1 MASFPSK
8 ASVVIIGQG
17 GIVGA
22 SVAHHLI
29 ERGWE
34 NIVGI
39 DKSAIPTDVGSTAH
53 ASDFC
58 YATAHDQMTC
68 NTTMYSIDFF
78 EKRGRYAKVGGLEV
92 ARKDDDDRMA
102 ELQRKVA
109 SGKAF
114 GTNATMISAAEAKA
128 KMPLLEEDVIQ
139 GALWDPDAGLVI
151 PRSQVV
157 AGELVDEAVQTGK
170 LQAFANTSATGLKIE
185 DGRIKGVETTRGYIE
200 ADYVVVCAGLWGR
213 LIAQMAGEDL
223 PVMPVDHPLLWFGP
237 YKEFAGTGKDIGY
250 PLLRDQGNSAY
261 LRDTGDPTTSEGGM
275 IEWGYYEEKE
285 PRLCHPR
292 DILEKEECRLS
303 PSQRDLDME
312 QIMAPLEK
320 AMELTPIL
328 GELGYDEKRSFNGL
342 LQVTADGG
350 PSVGESANV
359 RGLWY
364 AVSVWVKD
372 GPGTG
377 KMIADWMTDGAT
389 QLDHHGV
396 DVSRYYPFQ
405 QEEQYIHDRCYETA
419 FKIYNPAVHNR
430 EPYTKGRGLRRSP
443 FYEREVALGAHFME
457 AAGWERAHGYASNEH
472 LLDTYGDKVPERLN
486 EWDARHF
493 WRVSNAEHLQLSEDV
508 GMVNLSHFAIYDVKG
523 ADAEALMEYVC
534 VAKVGGDTPLGK
546 GVYTHF
552 LDHLGGVRADLTVV
566 RMADDHFRVMDGGDS
581 GNRDF
586 IWLKRQSQDQ
596 QLTNVII
603 EDRTTDFAC
612 LGIWGPNARATLA
625 RVVDDPLAL
634 TPENFPFATVQTLII
649 NGVSVAAFRIS
660 YVGEQGWELHFAFD
674 AGLIVWDALAAE
686 GVTPIGVETYA
697 NSRRL
702 EKSLRLQNADLL
714 TEYNLLEAD
723 LARPKVK
730 AADFHGKAAYLE
742 QRARDQQPAYLCT
755 LTMTDNIDASGVARY
770 PVGICPVLHG
780 STAKTLS
787 DSLGRRSYTTSMAY
801 GPTIGKNIALAYL
814 PNTYCKKGTELL
826 IEYFGE
832 QYPVVV
838 ESVGYQPLYD
848 PDNLKPRS

>member
-1 MASFPSK
+1 MAKFPSSAK
-8 ASVVIIGQG
+8 VVIIGQG
-17 GIVGA
+17 GITGA

-29 ERGWE
+29 ERGWD

-39 DKSAIPTDVGSTAH
+39 DKSAVPTDIGSTAH

-58 YATAHDQMTC
+58 YATAHDNMTC
-68 NTTMYSIDFF
+68 YTTKYSIDFF
-78 EKRGRYAKVGGLEV
+78 EKLGRYAKVGGLEV
-92 ARKDDDDRMA
+92 ARVGDDDRMG
-102 ELQRKVA
+102 ELKRKVA

-114 GTNATMISAAEAKA
+114 GTNARMISAAEAKE

-139 GALWDPDAGLVI
+139 GALWDPDAGLVV

-157 AGELVDEAVQTGK
+157 TGEMVEACEKTGK
-170 LQAFANTSATGLKIE
+170 LSVFANTSATGLDIK
-185 DGRIKGVETTRGYIE
+185 DGRIVGVESTRGYIK
-200 ADYVVVCAGLWGR
+200 ADHVVVCAGLWGR

-237 YKEFAGTGKDIGY
+237 YEEFAGTGKDIGY

-292 DILEKEECRLS
+292 DLLEKEDARLS

-312 QIMAPLEK
+312 QIMEPLER

-328 GELGYDEKRSFNGL
+328 GELGFDEKRSFNGL

-350 PSVGESANV
+350 PSVGESSKV

-377 KMIADWMTDGAT
+377 KLIADWMTDGRT
-389 QLDHHGV
+389 ELDHSGI
-396 DVSRYYPFQ
+396 DVARYYPFQ

-430 EPYTKGRGLRRSP
+430 EPYSKGRGLRRSP
-443 FYEREVALGAHFME
+443 FHEREVALGGYFME

-472 LLDTYGDKVPERLN
+472 LLEKFGEQVPVREA
-486 EWDARHF
+486 EWDNRHF
-493 WRVSNAEHLQLSEDV
+493 WRVSNAEHLQISEDV
-508 GMVNLSHFAIYDVKG
+508 GMVNLSHFAIIDVTG
-523 ADAEALMEYVC
+523 PDAEKLMEYVC
-534 VAKVGGDTPLGK
+534 VAKVGTNTPIGK
-546 GVYTHF
+546 GIYTHF
-552 LDHLGGVRADLTVV
+552 LDHTGGVRADLTVI
-566 RMADDHFRVMDGGDS
+566 RMAENHFRVMDGGDS
-581 GNRDF
+581 GARDLV
-586 IWLKRQSQDQ
+586 WLQRMKRDRA
-596 QLTNVII
+596 LTAEVV
-603 EDRTTDFAC
+603 DRTTDFAC
-612 LGIWGPNARATLA
+612 LGVWGPNARTTLQKI
-625 RVVDDPLAL
+625 VDDADAI
-634 TPENFPFATVQTLII
+634 THDNHPFMTVKNITI
-649 NGVSVAAFRIS
+649 NNVNVAAFRIS
-660 YVGEQGWELHFAFD
+660 YVGEQGWELHFKYD
-674 AGLIVWDALAAE
+674 DGLSVWDALASE

-723 LARPKVK
+723 LARPLVK
-730 AADFHGKAAYLE
+730 AADFHGKEAYVAQRELPE
-742 QRARDQQPAYLCT
+742 QVAYLCT
-755 LTMTDNIDASGVARY
+755 LTLSNNTDSDGVARY
-770 PVGICPVLHG
+770 PVGICPIMDPTTG
-780 STAKTLS
+780 QTLV
-787 DSLGRRSYTTSMAY
+787 DDKGRRSYTTSFAY
-801 GPTIGKNIALAYL
+801 GPTVGKNIALGYL
-814 PNTYCKKGTELL
+814 PNAYCKEGTELQ

-832 QYPVVV
+832 TYPVIV
-838 ESVGYQPLYD
+838 ESVGYKPLYD
-848 PDNLKPRS
+848 PENLKPKS

>member
-1 MASFPSK
+1 MAVFPSK
-8 ASVVIIGQG
+8 ARVVIIGQG

-22 SVAHHLI
+22 SVAYHLI
-29 ERGWE
+29 ERGWDD
-34 NIVGI
+34 IVGI
-39 DKSAIPTDVGSTAH
+39 DMSAIPTDVGSTAH

-68 NTTMYSIDFF
+68 FTTLYSIDFF
-78 EKRGRYAKVGGLEV
+78 KKRGRYAQVGGLEV
-92 ARKDDDDRMA
+92 ARVGDDERMG
-102 ELQRKVA
+102 ELKRKVA

-114 GTNATMISAAEAKA
+114 GTNATMISAAETKE
-128 KMPLLEEDVIQ
+128 KFPLIDETLIQ
-139 GALWDPDAGLVI
+139 GSLWDPDAGLVV

-157 AGELVDEAVQTGK
+157 SGEMVEECVATGK
-170 LQAFANTSATGLKIE
+170 LQAFANTEATDLTIV
-185 DGRIKGVETTRGYIE
+185 DGRITGVSTSRGHIE

-213 LIAQMAGEDL
+213 LIAGMAGEDL

-237 YKEFAGTGKDIGY
+237 YKEFAGTGKDIGW

-261 LRDTGDPTTSEGGM
+261 LRDTGDPSTTEGGM
-275 IEWGYYEEKE
+275 IEWGYYEESE

-292 DILEKEECRLS
+292 DIVDKEEARLS
-303 PSQRDLDME
+303 PSQRDLEMD
-312 QIMAPLEK
+312 QIMEPLER

-377 KMIADWMTDGAT
+377 KLIADWMTDGKT
-389 QLDHHGV
+389 ELDHSHI
-396 DVSRYYPFQ
+396 DVARYYKFQ

-430 EPYTKGRGLRRSP
+430 EPYSKGRSLRKSP
-443 FYEREVALGAHFME
+443 FYEREVELGGYFME

-472 LLDTYGDKVPERLN
+472 LLATYGDKVPVREH
-486 EWDARHF
+486 EWDNRHF
-493 WRVSNAEHLQLSEDV
+493 WRVSNAEHLKLTDDV

-523 ADAEALMEYVC
+523 IDAENLMEYLC
-534 VAKVGGDTPLGK
+534 VAKVGGNTPIGK
-546 GVYTHF
+546 GIYTHF
-552 LDHLGGVRADLTVV
+552 LDHDGGVRADLTVV
-566 RMADDHFRVMDGGDS
+566 RLAEDHYRVMDGGDA

-586 IWLKRQSQDQ
+586 VWMQRQANDRGYQ
-596 QLTNVII
+596 NVEIT
-603 EDRTTDFAC
+603 DRITDFAC
-612 LGIWGPNARATLA
+612 LGLWGPNARATLEK
-625 RVVDDPLAL
+625 VVDNPNELSN
-634 TPENFPFATVQTLII
+634 ENFPFVTVKTITI
-649 NGVSVAAFRIS
+649 AGKKVSAFRIS
-660 YVGEQGWELHFAFD
+660 YVGEQGWELHFAYD
-674 AGLIVWDALAAE
+674 DGLAVWDALAAQ

-730 AADFHGKAAYLE
+730 EAEFHGKKAYLA
-742 QRARDQQPAYLCT
+742 QRALPHQVAILCT
-755 LTMTDNIDASGVARY
+755 FVMDNNIDSNGVARF
-770 PVGICPVLHG
+770 PVGICPIINPETNQVPI
-780 STAKTLS
+780 
-787 DSLGRRSYTTSMAY
+787 DSKGRRSFTTSIAY
-801 GPTIGKNIALAYL
+801 GPTLGKNIALGYL
-814 PNTYCKKGTELL
+814 PNELAL
-826 IEYFGE
+826 VGKQFNIEYFGE
-832 QYPVVV
+832 LYPVSVAG
-838 ESVGYQPLYD
+838 VGYQPLYD
-848 PDNLKPRS
+848 PDNLKPKS